1 MDTQIIES
9 LGWLFLMLYFPLLR
23 ISDKKLENIHINMYI
38 YVIFI
43 IMPIIIIFYCFL
55 NANYPLLLSIFLA
68 FFYFVIMFLVPED
81 SSLKKYISLDEP
93 GEFFILL
100 IITFAFLLVGLY
112 SKTYIFVISGYIYLV
127 LTFFQY
133 ISDVYLDAESPPNY
147 PKNSPRGRLKFK
159 PGLHLYISSISILFI
174 LESFG
179 ISDVFGVIDTESI
192 HRLYSTIAQVFSAL
206 FGIIMLIG
214 VFILDKNLDKKVE
227 VTCVNNVKQAI
238 KKEWGSD
245 DPIKKEEK
253 SFKNKLLNALKG
265 FTLLYIIVIFISIM
279 GIAIHH
285 ETDIDL
291 KLDTI
296 IPDGSFEER
305 QLPDSNQILYSG
317 LFTIILTL
325 FFSSFIYLYDL
336 IQIVFKWGIEIE
348 T

>member
-1 MDTQIIES
+1 MDPQIIES
-9 LGWLFLMLYFPLLR
+9 LGWLFLMLYFPLQR
-23 ISDKKLENIHINMYI
+23 ISEKKLENMYI
-38 YVIFI
+38 YIIFSI
-43 IMPIIIIFYCFL
+43 ITSIIIFYCFH
-55 NANYPLLLSIFLA
+55 NANYPLFLSIFLA
-68 FFYFVIMFLVPED
+68 LFYIVIMFMVPED
-81 SSLKKYISLDEP
+81 SSLKKYRSLDEP
-93 GEFFILL
+93 REFFILL
-100 IITFAFLLVGLY
+100 IITFAFLLVGFY
-112 SKTYIFVISGYIYLV
+112 FKTYIFVISGYIYLV

-133 ISDVYLDAESPPNY
+133 INDVYLDAESPPKGP
-147 PKNSPRGRLKFK
+147 PKGLRDRLKFRS
-159 PGLHLYISSISILFI
+159 GLHLYISSISILFI

>member
-23 ISDKKLENIHINMYI
+23 ISEKKLENIYINMYI
-38 YVIFI
+38 YAILFI
-43 IMPIIIIFYCFL
+43 ITPIIIIFYCFQ

-68 FFYFVIMFLVPED
+68 FFYFVIMFMVPEY
-81 SSLKKYISLDEP
+81 SSLKKYTKKYISLDEP

-133 ISDVYLDAESPPNY
+133 ISDVYLDAESPSNY
-147 PKNSPRGRLKFK
+147 PKDRLKFK

-214 VFILDKNLDKKVE
+214 VFILDKKVE
-227 VTCVNNVKQAI
+227 VTGVNNVKQAI

>member
-1 MDTQIIES
+1 MNPQIIES

-23 ISDKKLENIHINMYI
+23 ITDKKLENIHINMYI

-43 IMPIIIIFYCFL
+43 IMPILLIFYCFL
-55 NANYPLLLSIFLA
+55 NANYPLFLSIFLA

-93 GEFFILL
+93 GEFFFLL

-159 PGLHLYISSISILFI
+159 PGLHLYISLISILFI

-214 VFILDKNLDKKVE
+214 VFILDK
-227 VTCVNNVKQAI
+227 
-238 KKEWGSD
+238 
-245 DPIKKEEK
+245 KEEK
-253 SFKNKLLNALKG
+253 TFKQKLLNALKG
-265 FTLLYIIVIFISIM
+265 FTILYIIVIFISIM

-325 FFSSFIYLYDL
+325 FLSSFIYLYDL
-336 IQIVFKWGIEIE
+336 IQIVFKWGSEIE
-348 T
+348 TKNL